1 MTTNELCLELVA
13 ELTKKNVQSKKVQ
26 QLCQKLKI
34 PFNGDVVELMTYMLG
49 SGMIQ
54 KNTKAQNK
62 QKKTTHDI
70 NL

>member
-34 PFNGDVVELMTYMLG
+34 PFNGDVVELMTFMLG
-49 SGMIQ
+49 SGMLS
-54 KNTKAQNK
+54 KTTSMNTVAQSKAQLR
-62 QKKTTHDI
+62 HR
-70 NL
+70 